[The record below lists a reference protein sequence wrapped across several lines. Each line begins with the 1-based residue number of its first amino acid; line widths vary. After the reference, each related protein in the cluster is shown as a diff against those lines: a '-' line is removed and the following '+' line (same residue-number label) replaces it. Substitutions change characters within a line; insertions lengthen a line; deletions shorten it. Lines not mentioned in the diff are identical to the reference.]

1 MSRACLLAVWLA
13 ALSMAGIACAGSAD
27 GNAALT
33 RVAIGVATRRMSLCE
48 AISAADEV
56 AKREPAL
63 VRATLD
69 RDSYRAQFYAAA
81 RRQLQST
88 QTELQIDRVRGELRC
103 LGDYRNAARLMAKA
117 STLRVSLA
125 RSNEKQAACA
135 RDRACAAATV
145 AAEICTDLTD
155 RRDVEAGLDEQH
167 RLAREM
173 GAIDLDELAE
183 RADALEAIDARVG
196 AEEARYRAIAG
207 RPFDRRTCRTQM
219 ASRAR

>member
-1 MSRACLLAVWLA
+1 
-13 ALSMAGIACAGSAD
+13 MAGIARAGSAD

-33 RVAIGVATRRMSLCE
+33 RVAIGVATGRMSLCE

-56 AKREPAL
+56 VKQEPAL

-69 RDSYRAQFYAAA
+69 RDSYRAQLYAAA
-81 RRQLQST
+81 KRQLRT
-88 QTELQIDRVRGELRC
+88 GQTAIQIDRVIGELRC
-103 LGDYRNAARLMAKA
+103 LGSYRDAAHLMAEV

-125 RSNEKQAACA
+125 RSEEKQSACA
-135 RDRACAAATV
+135 RDRACTAATV
-145 AAEICTDLTD
+145 ATEICTDLAD
-155 RRDVEAGLDEQH
+155 RRDVEAGLAEQR
-167 RLAREM
+167 RLAREA

-207 RPFDRRTCRTQM
+207 RPFDRRTCRAQM
-219 ASRAR
+219 ASRAH

>member
-1 MSRACLLAVWLA
+1 MSRACLIAACLL
-13 ALSMAGIACAGSAD
+13 ALSMAGIARAGSAD

-33 RVAIGVATRRMSLCE
+33 HLAIGVAMGRLSLCQ
-48 AISAADEV
+48 AVSAADEV

-69 RDSYRAQFYAAA
+69 RDSYRAQLYAAA
-81 RRQLQST
+81 ERHVRSA
-88 QTELQIDRVRGELRC
+88 QTEVQIDQVLGELRC
-103 LGDYRNAARLMAKA
+103 LGSYRDAAHLMAEA
-117 STLRVSLA
+117 SALRVSLA
-125 RSNEKQAACA
+125 RSEEKHSVCA

-145 AAEICTDLTD
+145 AAEICTDLAD
-155 RRDVEAGLDEQH
+155 RRDVEDGLAEQH
-167 RLAREM
+167 RLARET

-207 RPFDRRTCRTQM
+207 HPFGRRTCRAQM